1 MSSALNRDKYLKT
14 RRRLFAIQVQRDIR
28 QLSAIPRHVRVVP
41 GPSTRDRRFACVMA
55 VRTFHLNATRC
66 RRFGTISQSLR
77 YDQLFLHFIHHSVA
91 FRAEFKRHRQ
101 NPPAQTLERAGKG
114 PHLRNYD
121 CTSVLLIWNSYLS
134 SRTWRRYM
142 AYDNSVAKRY
152 APNTESQTALR
163 ASQLCSWAETPCSL
177 SSGPN
182 ATLLPP

>member
-1 MSSALNRDKYLKT
+1 
-14 RRRLFAIQVQRDIR
+14 
-28 QLSAIPRHVRVVP
+28 VVP
-41 GPSTRDRRFACVMA
+41 GPSTRDRRFACVTA

-142 AYDNSVAKRY
+142 AYDNYVAKTLRSEHGKSDRATSIAALQLGRNALSPFLRPECHPTPALMGEWCRY
-152 APNTESQTALR
+152 VQR
-163 ASQLCSWAETPCSL
+163 
-177 SSGPN
+177 
-182 ATLLPP
+182 TLTVSYNRVMYYVMVFRVRH